1 MVAKRKQNKKL
12 QSIVHFTSFLARL
25 LFVLVFRL
33 KRGLFSGG
41 PSPVDSLAMIL
52 EGLRS
57 PHFASSSFFRGVA
70 GEPRRFRDEEVSP
83 ALAFLVV
90 VTRAGLSLAKYCP
103 AALSVSSSMVGISSE
118 VVTVTRGAGAGA
130 DTGTGIGVP

>member
-1 MVAKRKQNKKL
+1 M
-12 QSIVHFTSFLARL
+12 
-25 LFVLVFRL
+25 
-33 KRGLFSGG
+33 
-41 PSPVDSLAMIL
+41 DSLAMIL

-70 GEPRRFRDEEVSP
+70 GESRRFRDEVSP
-83 ALAFLVV
+83 ALAFLDV